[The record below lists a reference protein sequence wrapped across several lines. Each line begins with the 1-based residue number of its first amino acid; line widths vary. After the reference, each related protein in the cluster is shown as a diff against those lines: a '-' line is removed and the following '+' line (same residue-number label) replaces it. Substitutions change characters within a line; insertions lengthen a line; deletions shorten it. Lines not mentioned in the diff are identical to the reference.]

1 MRLLIVDDSSVIR
14 SRIGRIQAAGA
25 GRFEIIGSASNG
37 SEALELFKKHRPE
50 AVTMDLTMPE
60 MDGISCIEE
69 MVKIDSSVR
78 ILVISAISDK
88 ETGMDALLRGA
99 RGFLFKPF
107 NDAELLNALEALA
120 AQ

>member
-14 SRIGRIQAAGA
+14 SRIERIQTSHSDD
-25 GRFEIIGSASNG
+25 FQIIGSAGNG
-37 SEALELFKKHRPE
+37 AEALEIFKTQRPE

-60 MDGISCIEE
+60 MDGMACIEA
-69 MVKIDSSVR
+69 MVKCDSTVR

-99 RGFLFKPF
+99 HGFLFKPF
-107 NDAELLNALEALA
+107 TDDQLLTSLNALSRH
-120 AQ
+120 